1 MKRKATALG
10 CLAAMGLILLDGQ
23 TAQAGVRE
31 GLRLCAGAVVPA
43 LLPFFVLSNLLTQE
57 LWGQSGKLLRSLG
70 MLFRMPEGAECLLIP
85 AFLGGYPAGAGAVGQ
100 AYVSGGL
107 TKDQAQRL
115 LGWCS
120 NVGPAFLFGIVAGAF
135 GTPAAGWRLWGLQI
149 LGALAAARLLPGDPG
164 KAAAYEEKDHG
175 DLLSLAALTIGKI
188 CVTVILFRVILCYM
202 AKFFPMDGA
211 LGVILGGLLELT
223 NGCCDLKAVPIVL
236 RESVA
241 GGLMALGGVC
251 VLFQTKGVTE
261 GLRLK
266 YYFAGKGI
274 QALVCIL
281 GGCLKF

>member
-1 MKRKATALG
+1 MKRKLLALW
-10 CLAAMGLILLDGQ
+10 CLAAMGLVLLEGQ

-43 LLPFFVLSNLLTQE
+43 LLPFFVLSNLLTRQ
-57 LWGQSGKLLRSLG
+57 LWGRSGRLLRLLG
-70 MLFRMPEGAECLLIP
+70 RLFRMPEGAECLLVP

-100 AYVSGGL
+100 AYTSGGL

-135 GTPAAGWRLWGLQI
+135 EDPLAGWRLWGFQI
-149 LGALAAARLLPGDPG
+149 LGALVAARLLPGKPG
-164 KAAAYEEKDHG
+164 KAAAYEETNHG
-175 DLLSLAALTIGKI
+175 DLLALTALTMGKI
-188 CVTVILFRVILCYM
+188 CVTVVLFRVILCYM

-211 LGVILGGLLELT
+211 IGVILGGLLELT
-223 NGCCDLKAVPIVL
+223 NGCCNLGAVPSAL
-236 RESVA
+236 RESAA

-251 VLFQTKGVTE
+251 VLFQTKGVTD
-261 GLRLK
+261 GLNLK

-274 QALVCIL
+274 QALFCIL